1 MTVDANIAENAEEG
15 SKLLNDENRKSGGD
29 TVDATNASDG
39 KVVWR
44 FVYRPEIDGLR
55 FWAIMPVIAYHYNAV
70 FGVTGGYAGVDVF
83 FVISGYLITSIV
95 LRELCMEKPV
105 LRYFWER
112 RVRRLFPAIAT
123 MFVCLYAYGWFMLA
137 PNVYNKLVGES
148 LFGLIAGS
156 NFYYYATT
164 KDLGG
169 YAAAGPEA
177 YPLLHF
183 WSLAVE
189 EQFYM
194 ILPVVLVLVWRFC
207 KTDRSRWMWTLGCL
221 GLVLLASFVF
231 STGYTPIN
239 SPFCFYLLF
248 ARAWELAIGSLV
260 GIATSDIGV
269 AAMSTA
275 IEKASGVNPC
285 ECMSPFFTRV
295 MLEMTSWIGFALILL
310 VYFFYTK
317 EMEFTYPYY
326 YALGPCLGAAM
337 VIIGNTPT
345 MKPSK
350 DVCDGGE
357 EQRIMNTCGRFLS
370 LPLFVWVGKISYAL
384 YLWHWP
390 LWCFQGGSNLS
401 GNSTVS
407 AVMLAIVAIALASV
421 STSLIEQ
428 PFRSVRRVARK
439 PLWIISGIV
448 WTALMSF
455 SIAVYVLEV
464 GGSNKSITSQA
475 ESGLTRMSAPLFT
488 GGFEPKAFFIEDAN
502 STRFTVEGLSSSPHA
517 KSVEK
522 EILHFKVCDMNEILC
537 KGAED
542 MIVYNEAGDPPC
554 LAFLGNSHM
563 RQHIQT
569 IYSLAKEYDVSFIWL
584 IKPGNFEKNAL
595 FSSPLSAWDKQ
606 RIKILKQW
614 EPRRV
619 IYQVRLGGYPY
630 HHEFGHRGVPSNE
643 KEEQEAV
650 NLFKPTSDALMSGN
664 PEKVLWVGDNPKF
677 GDLCKWISD
686 SQNTLSTDHLS
697 DGHSLGE
704 NIQEAIQEGRISSL
718 DFLSTVEQRRR
729 ETFHHIERTLNK
741 LETFYNGTF
750 QFRSTYPAFMDAN
763 NEFVQVVGA
772 ETEGGNVNLYHD
784 CGHLSV
790 AGSMRL
796 KEYFRYH
803 VFKDLV
809 C

>member
-1 MTVDANIAENAEEG
+1 MTVDASIAENAEEG

-221 GLVLLASFVF
+221 GLVLLASFIF

-345 MKPSK
+345 LKPSK
-350 DVCDGGE
+350 DVCNGGE

-401 GNSTVS
+401 GTSTVS

-455 SIAVYVLEV
+455 SIAVYVLEI
-464 GGSNKSITSQA
+464 GGSNKSIASQA
-475 ESGLTRMSAPLFT
+475 EGGLARMSAPLFT

-502 STRFTVEGLSSSPHA
+502 STRFTVEGLSSSPQA
-517 KSVEK
+517 KSVYK
-522 EILHFKVCDMNEILC
+522 EILKFKVCRHKEGLC

-563 RQHIQT
+563 RQHFQT

-584 IKPGNFEKNAL
+584 IKPGNLVTNAL
-595 FSSPLSAWDKQ
+595 FSSPPSAWDLQ

-619 IYQVRLGGYPY
+619 IYQAR
-630 HHEFGHRGVPSNE
+630 FGVNSVIGADLLEGVE
-643 KEEQEAV
+643 IEGV
-650 NLFKPTSDALMSGN
+650 DLFKPTSDALMSGN
-664 PEKVLWVGDNPKF
+664 PQKVLWVGDNPEL
-677 GDLCKWISD
+677 DLCNRKVN
-686 SQNTLSTDHLS
+686 SQQIFRHWDK
-697 DGHSLGE
+697 LGKTT
-704 NIQEAIQEGRISSL
+704 QEAVQEGRISSL
-718 DFLSTVEQRRR
+718 DFLSTVKHYKR
-729 ETFHHIERTLNK
+729 ETFYNIERTLNK
-741 LETFYNGTF
+741 LETFYNGTL

-796 KEYFRYH
+796 KEYFREH
-803 VFKDLV
+803 VFRDLV

>member
-1 MTVDANIAENAEEG
+1 MMMPTSEKGGAYVTVDASIAENAEEG

-221 GLVLLASFVF
+221 GLVLLASFIF

-345 MKPSK
+345 LKPSK
-350 DVCDGGE
+350 DVCNGGE

-401 GNSTVS
+401 GTSTVS

-455 SIAVYVLEV
+455 SIAVYVLEI
-464 GGSNKSITSQA
+464 GGSNKSIASQA
-475 ESGLTRMSAPLFT
+475 EGGLARMSAPLFT

-502 STRFTVEGLSSSPHA
+502 STRFTVEGLSSSPYA
-517 KSVEK
+517 KSDKKV
-522 EILHFKVCDMNEILC
+522 ILPKVCDMEEILC

-563 RQHIQT
+563 RQHFQT

-584 IKPGNFEKNAL
+584 IKPGNLVTNAL
-595 FSSPLSAWDKQ
+595 FSSPPSAWDLQ

-619 IYQVRLGGYPY
+619 IYQAR
-630 HHEFGHRGVPSNE
+630 FGVNSVIGADLLEGIEIEGVD
-643 KEEQEAV
+643 
-650 NLFKPTSDALMSGN
+650 LFKPTSDALMSGN
-664 PEKVLWVGDNPKF
+664 PQKVLWVGDNPEL
-677 GDLCKWISD
+677 DLCNRKVN
-686 SQNTLSTDHLS
+686 SQQIFRHWDK
-697 DGHSLGE
+697 LGKTT
-704 NIQEAIQEGRISSL
+704 QEAVQEGRISSL
-718 DFLSTVEQRRR
+718 DFLSTVKHYKR
-729 ETFHHIERTLNK
+729 ETFYNIERTLNK
-741 LETFYNGTF
+741 LETFYNGTL

-796 KEYFRYH
+796 KEYFREH
-803 VFKDLV
+803 VFRDLV

>member
-1 MTVDANIAENAEEG
+1 MMTPTSEKGGAYVTVDANIAENAEEG

-221 GLVLLASFVF
+221 GLVLLASFIF

-345 MKPSK
+345 LKPSK
-350 DVCDGGE
+350 DVCNGGE

-401 GNSTVS
+401 GTSTVS

-455 SIAVYVLEV
+455 SIAVYVLEI
-464 GGSNKSITSQA
+464 GGSNKSIASQA
-475 ESGLTRMSAPLFT
+475 EGGLARMSAPLFT
-488 GGFEPKAFFIEDAN
+488 GGFEPKAFFVEDAN
-502 STRFTVEGLSSSPHA
+502 STRFTVEGLSSSPQA
-517 KSVEK
+517 KSVYK
-522 EILHFKVCDMNEILC
+522 EILKFKVCRHKEGLC

-563 RQHIQT
+563 RQHFQT

-584 IKPGNFEKNAL
+584 IKPGNLVTNAL
-595 FSSPLSAWDKQ
+595 FSSPPSAWDLQ

-619 IYQVRLGGYPY
+619 IYQAR
-630 HHEFGHRGVPSNE
+630 FGVNSVIGADLLEGVE
-643 KEEQEAV
+643 IEGV
-650 NLFKPTSDALMSGN
+650 DLFKPTSDALMSGN
-664 PEKVLWVGDNPKF
+664 PQKVLWVGDNPEL
-677 GDLCKWISD
+677 DLCNRKVN
-686 SQNTLSTDHLS
+686 SQQIFRHWDK
-697 DGHSLGE
+697 LGKTT
-704 NIQEAIQEGRISSL
+704 QEAVQEGRISSL
-718 DFLSTVEQRRR
+718 DFLSTVKHYKR
-729 ETFHHIERTLNK
+729 ETFYNIERTLNK
-741 LETFYNGTF
+741 LETFYNGTL

-784 CGHLSV
+784 CHHLSV

-796 KEYFRYH
+796 KEYFREH
-803 VFKDLV
+803 VFRDLV

>member
-1 MTVDANIAENAEEG
+1 MTVDASIAENAEEG

-221 GLVLLASFVF
+221 GLVLLASFIF

-345 MKPSK
+345 LKPSK
-350 DVCDGGE
+350 DVCNGGE

-401 GNSTVS
+401 GTSTVS

-455 SIAVYVLEV
+455 SIAVYVLEI
-464 GGSNKSITSQA
+464 GGSNKSIASQA
-475 ESGLTRMSAPLFT
+475 EGGLARMSAPLFT

-502 STRFTVEGLSSSPHA
+502 STRFTVEGLSSSPQA

-522 EILHFKVCDMNEILC
+522 EILHFKVCDKDEILC

-563 RQHIQT
+563 RQHFQT

-584 IKPGNFEKNAL
+584 IKPGNLVTNAL
-595 FSSPLSAWDKQ
+595 FSSPPSAWDLQ

-619 IYQVRLGGYPY
+619 IYQAR
-630 HHEFGHRGVPSNE
+630 FGVNSVIGADLLEGVE
-643 KEEQEAV
+643 IEGV
-650 NLFKPTSDALMSGN
+650 DLFKPTSDALMSGN
-664 PEKVLWVGDNPKF
+664 PQKVLWVGDNPEL
-677 GDLCKWISD
+677 DLCNRKVN
-686 SQNTLSTDHLS
+686 SQQIFRHWDK
-697 DGHSLGE
+697 LGKTT
-704 NIQEAIQEGRISSL
+704 QEAVQEGRISSL
-718 DFLSTVEQRRR
+718 DFLSTVKHYKR
-729 ETFHHIERTLNK
+729 ETFYNIERTLNK
-741 LETFYNGTF
+741 LETFYNGTL

-796 KEYFRYH
+796 KEYFREH
-803 VFKDLV
+803 VFRDLV

>member
-1 MTVDANIAENAEEG
+1 MTVDASIAENAEEG

-221 GLVLLASFVF
+221 GLVLLASFIF

-345 MKPSK
+345 LKPSK
-350 DVCDGGE
+350 DVCNGGE

-401 GNSTVS
+401 GTSTVS

-455 SIAVYVLEV
+455 SIAVYVLEI
-464 GGSNKSITSQA
+464 GGSNKSIASQA
-475 ESGLTRMSAPLFT
+475 EGGLARMSAPLFT

-502 STRFTVEGLSSSPHA
+502 STRFTVEGLSSSPQA
-517 KSVEK
+517 KSVYK
-522 EILHFKVCDMNEILC
+522 EILKFKVCRHKEGLC

-563 RQHIQT
+563 RQHFQT

-584 IKPGNFEKNAL
+584 IKPGNLVTNAL
-595 FSSPLSAWDKQ
+595 FSSPPSAWDLQ

-619 IYQVRLGGYPY
+619 IYQAR
-630 HHEFGHRGVPSNE
+630 FGTPTSSSVIGADLLEGVE
-643 KEEQEAV
+643 IEGV
-650 NLFKPTSDALMSGN
+650 DLFKPTSDALMSGN
-664 PEKVLWVGDNPKF
+664 PQKVLWVGDNPEL
-677 GDLCKWISD
+677 DLCNRKVN
-686 SQNTLSTDHLS
+686 SQQIFRHWDK
-697 DGHSLGE
+697 LGKTT
-704 NIQEAIQEGRISSL
+704 QEAVQEGRISSL
-718 DFLSTVEQRRR
+718 DFLSTVKHYKR
-729 ETFHHIERTLNK
+729 ETFYNIERTLNK
-741 LETFYNGTF
+741 LETFYNGTL

-796 KEYFRYH
+796 KEYFREH
-803 VFKDLV
+803 VFRDLV